1 MDCFLSIAGKHRIDN
16 LLEKLT
22 LLASETNQ
30 PFSSRYVSGCSVLS
44 NEQNDIKDIFQDL
57 EQHSR
62 PNITATSDFDPVMF
76 QQLYGGSTGDSSK
89 SLNGDNKVQS
99 SCDTEG
105 SLSDCRPNPDG
116 QGPGENDTE

>member
-1 MDCFLSIAGKHRIDN
+1 MDCFLSVAGKHRIDN

-22 LLASETNQ
+22 LLAAETNQ

-44 NEQNDIKDIFQDL
+44 NDQNDIKDIFKDL

-76 QQLYGGSTGDSSK
+76 QQLYGGSAGDSSK
-89 SLNGDNKVQS
+89 SLNGDNKVQRS
-99 SCDTEG
+99 DSDG

-116 QGPGENDTE
+116 QGPIEDDKD